1 MDFDWTEEQ
10 QAFFASVVAFA
21 RRDLNNDV
29 VARDARHEF
38 ATDAWKACADF
49 GIQGLPVPE
58 DFGGSGAD
66 ALTIARAMEALG
78 YGCTDNG
85 LLFSLGAQMWSA
97 EVPLVRF
104 GTDEQKQRWLPG
116 LCDGSVIGVQCMT
129 EPSTG
134 SDAFSMATTARAD
147 GDTFILNGTKTFITN
162 APVADMF
169 VVFATTNR
177 AKGIGALCALVVER
191 RTAGVSVGEPFHKMG
206 LRTSPMSEV
215 VFDECAVPAANLLGS
230 VGAGMAIFNTSM
242 DWERSLILATAVGAM
257 QRQLERAVAYAK
269 ERQQFGQSI
278 SKFQAVSHRLVDM
291 RTRLDAARL
300 LLYNTAW
307 KKARGKNTAIEASI
321 AKLFISEAYVHS
333 SLDALQ
339 VHGAYG
345 YMEESELE
353 REVRDAIGSRIYS
366 GTSDI
371 QRNIVASRMG
381 L

>member
-1 MDFDWTEEQ
+1 
-10 QAFFASVVAFA
+10 
-21 RRDLNNDV
+21 
-29 VARDARHEF
+29 
-38 ATDAWKACADF
+38 
-49 GIQGLPVPE
+49 
-58 DFGGSGAD
+58 
-66 ALTIARAMEALG
+66 
-78 YGCTDNG
+78 
-85 LLFSLGAQMWSA
+85 
-97 EVPLVRF
+97 
-104 GTDEQKQRWLPG
+104 
-116 LCDGSVIGVQCMT
+116 
-129 EPSTG
+129 
-134 SDAFSMATTARAD
+134 
-147 GDTFILNGTKTFITN
+147 
-162 APVADMF
+162 
-169 VVFATTNR
+169 
-177 AKGIGALCALVVER
+177 
-191 RTAGVSVGEPFHKMG
+191 
-206 LRTSPMSEV
+206 
-215 VFDECAVPAANLLGS
+215 
-230 VGAGMAIFNTSM
+230 
-242 DWERSLILATAVGAM
+242 M